1 MADKIEKVM
10 ELINKLLSV
19 TTENGATENEA
30 IEASLKVQKLLA
42 KYDIELGDVNK
53 SKEDIVMATVKTSND
68 LWRIDLAN
76 IVANNFCC
84 KVFGLDSD
92 IVFYGYKRHCEVAK
106 AVFISIYEF
115 GRARAKKL
123 FKDYRD
129 AGLNPKGI
137 KNQFY
142 IGFLHGVKSALDAQ
156 TTQLAIVTPQA
167 VTEAYD
173 ELMQGARHVKRSIH
187 YTGDA
192 DVYARGYKA
201 GQEAATQK
209 TIENN

>member
-10 ELINKLLSV
+10 QLINKLLSV

-76 IVANNFCC
+76 IIADNFCC
-84 KVFGLDSD
+84 KVFGLGSD

-115 GRARAKKL
+115 GRVRAKKL
-123 FKDYRD
+123 FKDYRN

-142 IGFLHGVKSALDAQ
+142 IGFLNGVKSALDAQ

-173 ELMQGARHVKRSIH
+173 EMMRGARHVKRSIH
-187 YTGDA
+187 YTGDVN
-192 DVYARGYKA
+192 VYAKGYKA

-209 TIENN
+209 TIEND

>member
-42 KYDIELGDVNK
+42 KYDIELSDVNK
-53 SKEDIVMATVKTSND
+53 LKEDIVMATVKTSND

-76 IVANNFCC
+76 IIADNFCC
-84 KVFGLDSD
+84 KVFGLGGDT
-92 IVFYGYKRHCEVAK
+92 VFYGYKRHCEVAK

-115 GRARAKKL
+115 GRVRAKKL
-123 FKDYRD
+123 FKDYRN

-142 IGFLHGVKSALDAQ
+142 IGFLNGVKSALDAQ

-167 VTEAYD
+167 VIEAYD
-173 ELMQGARHVKRSIH
+173 EIMQGARHVKRSIH
-187 YTGDA
+187 YTGDVN
-192 DVYARGYKA
+192 VYARGYKA
-201 GQEAATQK
+201 GQEAAAQK
-209 TIENN
+209 TIEDE